1 MDQWTLSWEFSHF
14 QFVPTPK
21 KSSIYIKIV
30 IFFNFLYRRYSC
42 SLDTLQ
48 SIHTCMNSFWIILF
62 DNCRIPYLVPAP
74 LRYALLNKFFIMN
87 IFFVNHSRHNF
98 LKNEREFIINIS
110 GFCWTITS
118 RMFYNL
124 HFISLWCPTFQH
136 DSFSPRYF
144 FIWKIFFTIF

>member
-30 IFFNFLYRRYSC
+30 IFSTSCIGDIVARSTPCSRYTHVWIHFELFYSTTVAFHILFLLLSAMLCLINFL
-42 SLDTLQ
+42 LWT
-48 SIHTCMNSFWIILF
+48 F
-62 DNCRIPYLVPAP
+62 
-74 LRYALLNKFFIMN
+74 
-87 IFFVNHSRHNF
+87 FFVNHSRHNF